1 MAKAKNKVI
10 LISAVLASALI
21 GCGGFVYTTV
31 GGNVKGLTS
40 GSLLVLKNEGNYT
53 ERLIADGPFSFRVA
67 SNGSYAITVGSQPN
81 TDYCTVINGS
91 GQMAGDAP
99 VNNIAVNCVP
109 NVPVAGTLTGLVAST
124 SLTMGTKTG
133 ASVGAPIDSTALILD
148 QGAIAKNGAFTLPY
162 YIVNGYKY
170 SVVVAVQPAA
180 QVCTVLNGDGVADNT
195 NLPAA
200 TKVAVNCV
208 AGVPIAGT
216 VTGLGSG
223 LSLVL
228 LNNGGD
234 ALGRTALGAF
244 TFPSSLLNGS
254 TYSVTVGTQPTGQTC
269 TVTNGSGTAVL
280 ATPSTASNIA
290 VNCVNN

>member
-53 ERLIADGPFSFRVA
+53 ARLIADGPFSFRVA
-67 SNGSYAITVGSQPN
+67 SNGSYTINVGSQPN
-81 TDYCTVINGS
+81 TDHCTVTNGN
-91 GQMAGDAP
+91 GQMTGDAP
-99 VNNIAVNCVP
+99 VNNVAVNCVP
-109 NVPVAGTLTGLVAST
+109 NVPVAGTLTGLVAAT
-124 SLTMGTKTG
+124 SLTMGTKMG
-133 ASVGAPIDSTALILD
+133 ASAGAPIDSTTLILN
-148 QGAIAKNGAFTLPY
+148 QGAITANGAFILPY
-162 YIVNGYKY
+162 YMVSGYTY

-195 NLPAA
+195 NLLAS

-216 VTGLGSG
+216 VTGLTSG

-228 LNNGGD
+228 RNNGGES
-234 ALGRTALGAF
+234 LTRTAVGAF
-244 TFPSSLLNGS
+244 TFPSSLLDGS
-254 TYSVTVGTQPTGQTC
+254 AYSVTVVTQPTGQTC
-269 TVTNGSGTAVL
+269 TVTNGSGTVIL
-280 ATPSTASNIA
+280 ATPAAASNIA